1 MPMFR
6 HLSRLVAVLVVAGFV
21 GEAHAES
28 KSLDVFTRR
37 ILPIMNSAKPSSCA
51 ECHLSGVDLK
61 DYIRADQAE
70 TFAAL
75 VKGGLIDAKQPQK
88 SKLLEFI
95 SRTPAKASIVSAEI
109 RKEEL
114 AAFTAWIEEAARDPE
129 LLKAKAG
136 SEKLG
141 PKLPVEVVRHAR
153 HDRVLASFIDNIW
166 VEATRCAACHS
177 PEFNKEQVKK
187 HGEQVSWMT
196 PDDPAATLKH
206 LVEAGLIDTAE
217 PTKSMILLKP
227 TMQVKHG
234 GGIKMVVGDRSYKQF
249 RKFLEDYAAISAGK
263 YKTAKELPKPDAEVS
278 RVSEVWFK
286 LTDVP
291 ESFDKQLLQVD
302 VYRQDTRSK
311 SGWSKDRWA
320 TSDRQVFG
328 MGKLWQHSLSL
339 TAPRD
344 SARAKELIAQPTL
357 PPGKYLVRIYVDRAG
372 RLEKDWQ
379 AELGVKDFVGQVE
392 VDSRWPGGYGSM
404 TAAKFPVR

>member
-1 MPMFR
+1 MSR
-6 HLSRLVAVLVVAGFV
+6 CLLSVVAMILLLNMASEV
-21 GEAHAES
+21 SADP

-75 VKGGLIDAKQPQK
+75 VKGGLIDAKQPLK

-95 SRTPAKASIVSAEI
+95 SRTSAKPTIVSADV

-114 AAFTAWIEEAARDPE
+114 AAFTAWIEEAVRDPE

-136 SEKLG
+136 SEKIG

-153 HDRVLASFIDNIW
+153 NDRVLASFIDNVL

-177 PEFNKEQVKK
+177 PLLNQKQVKEF
-187 HGEQVSWMT
+187 GERVSWMK
-196 PDDPAATLKH
+196 PDDPAGTLKH
-206 LVEAGLIDTAE
+206 LVEAGLIDTDE
-217 PTKSMILLKP
+217 PTQSLILQKP

-249 RKFLEDYAAISAGK
+249 RKFLEDYAAMSAGK
-263 YKTAKELPKPDAEVS
+263 YKTAKELPKPDTEIS

-291 ESFDKQLLQVD
+291 ENFDKQLLQVD
-302 VYRQDTRSK
+302 LYRQDAKSK
-311 SGWSKDRWA
+311 TGWSKDRWA

-328 MGKLWQHSLSL
+328 KGKLWQHSLSL
-339 TAPRD
+339 LAPRD
-344 SARAKELIAQPTL
+344 SARAKELLAKPTL
-357 PPGKYLVRIYVDRAG
+357 PPGKYLVKIYVDRAG

-379 AELGVKDFVGQVE
+379 AELGDRDFVGQVE
-392 VDSRWPGGYGSM
+392 VDSRWPVGYGSM
-404 TAAKFPVR
+404 TAAKVPAR

>member
-1 MPMFR
+1 MPR
-6 HLSRLVAVLVVAGFV
+6 HLSRLVAVLVVV
-21 GEAHAES
+21 GLVREAHAEP

-75 VKGGLIDAKQPQK
+75 VKGGMIDAKQPQK

-95 SRTPAKASIVSAEI
+95 SRSPAKPTIVSADI

-114 AAFTAWIEEAARDPE
+114 AAFTAWIEEAVRDSE

-153 HDRVLASFIDNIW
+153 NDRVLASFIDNVW

-177 PEFNKEQVKK
+177 PLLNQKQVKEF
-187 HGEQVSWMT
+187 GERVSWMK

-206 LVEAGLIDTAE
+206 LVEAGLIDTDE
-217 PTKSMILLKP
+217 PKQSMILLKP

-249 RKFLEDYAAISAGK
+249 RKFLEDYAAMSAGK
-263 YKTAKELPKPDAEVS
+263 YKTAKELPKPDAEIS
-278 RVSEVWFK
+278 RIGEVWFK

-328 MGKLWQHSLSL
+328 KGKLWQHSLSI

-344 SARAKELIAQPTL
+344 SARAKELIEKPTL
-357 PPGKYLVRIYVDRAG
+357 PPGKYLVRIYVDRTG

-379 AELGVKDFVGQVE
+379 AELGERDFVGQVE

-404 TAAKFPVR
+404 TAAKFPAR